1 MVWVRRRARYA
12 GPAGS
17 AILPGEQDLLED
29 PAGIAPWDIPRR
41 ENQGEAMPRASGVA
55 QVFGRAEAELREE
68 IAKLEA
74 AVARAQERRDAA
86 VSRLEEFLRVRELV
100 AGRAAPAI
108 KAVRLKARPQK
119 PAPRVPPKAKVT
131 KPEPSADARAVL
143 DAIRAGTGRGRAL
156 VEKTGFSTSKIGGI
170 LASLTRWGLVRR
182 VGEAEYA
189 LRSAAAKSKK

>member
-1 MVWVRRRARYA
+1 
-12 GPAGS
+12 
-17 AILPGEQDLLED
+17 
-29 PAGIAPWDIPRR
+29 
-41 ENQGEAMPRASGVA
+41 MPIASGVA

-74 AVARAQERRDAA
+74 ALARAQERRDAA

-108 KAVRLKARPQK
+108 KAGRLTVRPQK
-119 PAPRVPPKAKVT
+119 PAPRVAPKAKVT
-131 KPEPSADARAVL
+131 KPKPSADARAVL
-143 DAIRAGTGRGRAL
+143 DTIRAGTGRGRAIA
-156 VEKTGFSTSKIGGI
+156 EKTGFSTSKIGGI